1 MNSLVLLFVLIISI
15 QAFTVAPFKPNLNS
29 VPLTAGQISP
39 GHGYSMDRQSVS
51 SIACF
56 RVQPSPYSKSESV
69 VRFDQGSSFSEI

>member
-1 MNSLVLLFVLIISI
+1 MNRLVLLFGLLISL
-15 QAFTVAPFKPNLNS
+15 QAFTITPLRPNANS
-29 VPLTAGQISP
+29 IPLTAGQISP